1 MYRISHPQ
9 GAPQSFSEH
18 VVDTNAGTCTAWP
31 RGDRIYSRDVV
42 GATEGG
48 SSGSPV
54 VNSSGQIVGQLSGAC
69 GTNLNDNCDAV
80 NNATVDGAFAAY
92 FGDVEQFLDPGNGGG
107 CTATETPETSC
118 FDGQD
123 NDCDGDTDGDDS
135 DCGTGGLP
143 KGAACIANSDCASNK
158 CKGKVGR
165 MTCK

>member
-1 MYRISHPQ
+1 M
-9 GAPQSFSEH
+9 
-18 VVDTNAGTCTAWP
+18 
-31 RGDRIYSRDVV
+31 V

-107 CTATETPETSC
+107 CTVTESPETSC

-123 NDCDGDTDGDDS
+123 NDCDGDVDGDDS

-158 CKGKVGR
+158 CKGKVGS